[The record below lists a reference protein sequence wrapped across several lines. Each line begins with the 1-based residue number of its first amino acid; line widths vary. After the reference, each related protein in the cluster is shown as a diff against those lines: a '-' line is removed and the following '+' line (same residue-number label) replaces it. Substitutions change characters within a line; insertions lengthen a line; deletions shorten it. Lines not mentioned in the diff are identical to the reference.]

1 MVEGVSLT
9 TGRRTGPPERAVLA
23 GIFLAPRLACVNA
36 DAAVDLLRLPVLRA
50 LLAAAAAF
58 FEVAMSVPASR
69 NTESFVEFT
78 LTGLHAMDHEVFL
91 GLVKH
96 DHFNQSPFRCE
107 PKYPGPRWIVVDH
120 VVRNVYMLQ
129 GVSYVVLGVPA
140 LEGRIVD
147 LQWSHLINVT
157 RNSLVPQRK
166 RLPGLS
172 S

>member
-1 MVEGVSLT
+1 MVEGISLT
-9 TGRRTGPPERAVLA
+9 TGRRTGPCAVLA

-96 DHFNQSPFRCE
+96 DHFDQSPLWCE

-120 VVRNVYMLQ
+120 VVRNVYVLQ

-140 LEGRIVD
+140 LEGRVVD

-166 RLPGLS
+166 GLLGPS